1 MSTIPGLSTVLSH
14 LQCTKLDSGKLTLVK
29 IPNSHSL
36 GLKTVNSSVTEMEI
50 AFAGSPE

>member
-1 MSTIPGLSTVLSH
+1 MISATEARPH
-14 LQCTKLDSGKLTLVK
+14 LFTLVQ